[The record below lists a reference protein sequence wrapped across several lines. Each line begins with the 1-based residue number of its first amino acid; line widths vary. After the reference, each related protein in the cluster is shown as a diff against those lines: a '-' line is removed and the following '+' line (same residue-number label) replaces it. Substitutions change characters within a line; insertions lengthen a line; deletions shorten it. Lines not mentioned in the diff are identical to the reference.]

1 MSLTK
6 IGSIGINTGIAFA
19 GVTTITTLNGSDAV
33 LSVGGTVNFNSDV
46 SIGGSVSIGGTLTY
60 EDVTNIDSVGLI
72 TARNGIEVGA
82 SPGVAASISVDGNAI
97 FSGITTTNGVKIN
110 ASPAITIRDGTTE
123 KGYIGFNGND
133 PFIGRKS
140 GVGVAFQNNKIRPVD
155 GDDGSGSNNTVDI
168 GENSYKFKDAYF
180 SGTVTANAYAG
191 DGSALTGVANT
202 AVVFTDKISLGDGGS
217 TDGDQLC
224 VGVGSDLKIYHANGN
239 TSSYVSHENGSGY
252 LFLEGDAIQLRTR
265 SATNNDIYVSCS
277 QGGPVALYHNDNKR
291 LETKSTG
298 IEIYAEEAIIKLYD
312 ESNAVN
318 TRKAI
323 ANDLGNTA
331 SASFTVPSCHGGGTV
346 TVVGLS
352 NGDHTIS
359 TTKQYAIQINGT
371 GTATLSSEQFSING
385 SGGGWSYSVSATN
398 QGVSVTNNG
407 GAFGRF
413 RATFDITAY
422 E

>member
-1 MSLTK
+1 MGVQIQGDTGNVIATK
-6 IGSIGINTGIAFA
+6 GTYSGN
-19 GVTTITTLNGSDAV
+19 VT
-33 LSVGGTVNFNSDV
+33 
-46 SIGGSVSIGGTLTY
+46 IGGTLTY
-60 EDVTNIDSVGLI
+60 EDVTNIDSVGLV
-72 TARNGIEVGA
+72 TAREGIEVGA
-82 SPGVAASISVDGNAI
+82 RPGVAASISVDGNVI
-97 FSGITTTNGVKIN
+97 FSGITTIGGNVKVGTGVTL
-110 ASPAITIRDGTTE
+110 SPDGDVFATGVCTATSFSGDGTNLT
-123 KGYIGFNGND
+123 N
-133 PFIGRKS
+133 
-140 GVGVAFQNNKIRPVD
+140 VGVD
-155 GDDGSGSNNTVDI
+155 
-168 GENSYKFKDAYF
+168 
-180 SGTVTANAYAG
+180 
-191 DGSALTGVANT
+191 T

-217 TDGDQLC
+217 SDGDQIC

-352 NGDHTIS
+352 NGDHTTS

-371 GTATLSSEQFSING
+371 GTATLSSPQFTIDG
-385 SGGGWSYSVSATN
+385 SGGSWGYSVSATN

-413 RATFDITAY
+413 RVTFDITAY